1 MQNRKEIYDALVLKY
16 KAQQQKAKTNLKV
29 YFLGVVGVA
38 EHPDLM
44 ETIEKEVGVM
54 AEYDDKLAVLDKY
67 FSKDFG
73 EGKTLLN
80 E

>member
-38 EHPDLM
+38 EHPDVVD
-44 ETIEKEVGVM
+44 TV
-54 AEYDDKLAVLDKY
+54 DKLLKEYA
-67 FSKDFG
+67 
-73 EGKTLLN
+73 EATELLKILEEN
-80 E
+80 FDELAENTRLL

>member
-38 EHPDLM
+38 EHPDVVD
-44 ETIEKEVGVM
+44 TV
-54 AEYDDKLAVLDKY
+54 DKLLKQYA
-67 FSKDFG
+67 
-73 EGKTLLN
+73 EATELLKILEEN
-80 E
+80 FDELAENTRLL